1 MDLRHLLF
9 TLALVCAND
18 SLSASDG
25 KFYDTFLCLCVCTYI
40 YIALYKEYLYYMC
53 QDYASSL
60 IAEALVN
67 NVKCEKYIS

>member
-1 MDLRHLLF
+1 MDLWHLLF

-25 KFYDTFLCLCVCTYI
+25 KFYDTLLYLCVCVHIDT
-40 YIALYKEYLYYMC
+40 ALYEEYFYMC
-53 QDYASSL
+53 QDYASSF
-60 IAEALVN
+60 IAVIWVP